1 MSNRASI
8 HSILRTGPLD
18 YWNGT
23 LDYWNTK
30 YLDNYATCTYLDTRV
45 ASFTSIA
52 SQRCWNIF
60 TSHSVGTSW
69 SNQTTPFSVALAL
82 IFMLVA
88 QVLQWW
94 RAGNETIVRV
104 HDWGL
109 MNRTLAYV
117 YGPMYLTQ
125 WYQMVSKLSL
135 RATFCPSCDSKFP
148 VCIAWGQPL
157 LDYHA
162 SLCSYVNRRP
172 VRRKPGPSA
181 TVPSTTPLYHKDRGW
196 DN

>member
-8 HSILRTGPLD
+8 YPQNRTTGLLERNTGLLE
-18 YWNGT
+18 WMHGT

-82 IFMLVA
+82 IFTLVA

-104 HDWGL
+104 HNW
-109 MNRTLAYV
+109 AYEQDSCLCIWTYV
-117 YGPMYLTQ
+117 SHT
-125 WYQMVSKLSL
+125 MVSKLSL
-135 RATFCPSCDSKFP
+135 RATFCPS
-148 VCIAWGQPL
+148 
-157 LDYHA
+157 
-162 SLCSYVNRRP
+162 
-172 VRRKPGPSA
+172 
-181 TVPSTTPLYHKDRGW
+181 
-196 DN
+196 